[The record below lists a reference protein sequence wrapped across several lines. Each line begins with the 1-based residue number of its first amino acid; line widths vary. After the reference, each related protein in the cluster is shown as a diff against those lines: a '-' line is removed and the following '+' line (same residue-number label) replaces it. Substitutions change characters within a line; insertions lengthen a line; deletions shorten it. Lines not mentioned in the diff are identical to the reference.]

1 MRPEWLN
8 KKIDLKVV
16 SEMKGQLRQLGVET
30 VCEQAMCPNAGE
42 CFGRG
47 EATFLILGRH
57 CTRAC
62 SFCNVDKSVPI
73 LLAPDTDEPRRVA
86 EAVLKFGLKHVVVTS
101 VTRDDLPDG
110 GAKAFADTVSSIRK
124 KSPRTTIELL
134 VPDFKLS
141 LKAIE
146 TVIMSQ
152 PDIFAHN
159 VETVPSLYSAVRQG
173 SDYGRSLEVLKKA
186 KEMVPNIKTK
196 SGIML
201 GMGEREDEVIQVII
215 DLRLAGCDFLSI
227 GQYLAPSLGHY
238 PVKEHV
244 LPEKF
249 ANYKE
254 KGMKFGFLHIESGPY
269 VRSSYMAGIYLENP
283 AIKV

>member
-1 MRPEWLN
+1 MKPEWLN
-8 KKIDLKVV
+8 KKIDLKVL
-16 SEMKGQLRQLGVET
+16 SSMKGRLRKLGVRT
-30 VCEQAMCPNAGE
+30 VCEEALCPNAGE

-47 EATFLILGRH
+47 VVTFLILGRN

-62 SFCNVDKSVPI
+62 SFCNVNKSAPLPPDK
-73 LLAPDTDEPRRVA
+73 DEPRRVA
-86 EAVLKFGLKHVVVTS
+86 EAVSKFGLKHVVVTS

-110 GAKAFADTVSSIRK
+110 GAKAFADTVLSIRK
-124 KSPRTTIELL
+124 KSPRTTIEVL

-146 TVIMSQ
+146 TVIRSG

-159 VETVPSLYSAVRQG
+159 VETVPSLYKKVRQG
-173 SDYGRSLEVLKKA
+173 SDYSRSLEVLRIA
-186 KEMVPNIKTK
+186 KETAPKIKAK

-201 GMGEREDEVIQVII
+201 GMGETEEEVLQVMR
-215 DLRLAGCDFLSI
+215 DLRSAGCDFLSI

-244 LPEKF
+244 RPEKF
-249 ANYKE
+249 SDYKE
-254 KGMKFGFLHIESGPY
+254 KGMELGLLHIESGPY
-269 VRSSYMAGIYLENP
+269 VRSSYMAGMYL
-283 AIKV
+283 